1 MTLWFIC
8 QAPWWC
14 QPRWWELIQM
24 SSRGLS
30 SVKRESVLPPNRP
43 NPRCVLW
50 LCWPIT
56 EAVCSADHASSQ
68 HALTD
73 ACVLSLMQECILTAL
88 IQVFEWQLWVLVKHF
103 RCRLIIPSVCSG
115 PHPDSWSSSL
125 LFGLHRGNM
134 IRSLYT
140 FIHLVPLWTK
150 FVSLWPKHSCSAS
163 YEDLLAARGV
173 KTSERNACWFE
184 NNNGG
189 SSRG

>member
-14 QPRWWELIQM
+14 QRRGLEPIQM

-30 SVKRESVLPPNRP
+30 SVKRESVLPLIHP
-43 NPRCVLW
+43 NPRCVFW

-56 EAVCSADHASSQ
+56 EAVCSADHAGSQ

-103 RCRLIIPSVCSG
+103 GCRFMILSVCSG
-115 PHPDSWSSSL
+115 PHPDSWS
-125 LFGLHRGNM
+125 NKA
-134 IRSLYT
+134 RSLYIP
-140 FIHLVPLWTK
+140 IHVVSTLFHVTTTYLVWGPARE
-150 FVSLWPKHSCSAS
+150 VCC
-163 YEDLLAARGV
+163 LLYN
-173 KTSERNACWFE
+173 S
-184 NNNGG
+184 NGR